1 LASIFFSLLS
11 LSPVVPPYCQSVPKL
26 CDPGDLSACTTH
38 LFLSLTHTYTHSL
51 SHGFP
56 NLNISN
62 KVAKVTTYVKSDV
75 VGHASF
81 SYLLCCNFL
90 FDLQLTL
97 HVSFLSGQPPDPH
110 LPQNSVFFSLFILYT
125 WMLAPETRNLRW
137 VFVLL
142 FSSLKSLRSAHLQ
155 RPLELHLNVRATH
168 KKYLHLNFCLS
179 ICMYVCPHFF
189 HVNKL

>member
-1 LASIFFSLLS
+1 MHHSHIYFVVTFCSIRSPTKTNSSRFISLRTTPRPPPASKFS
-11 LSPVVPPYCQSVPKL
+11 
-26 CDPGDLSACTTH
+26 
-38 LFLSLTHTYTHSL
+38 
-51 SHGFP
+51 
-56 NLNISN
+56 
-62 KVAKVTTYVKSDV
+62 
-75 VGHASF
+75 
-81 SYLLCCNFL
+81 
-90 FDLQLTL
+90 
-97 HVSFLSGQPPDPH
+97 
-110 LPQNSVFFSLFILYT
+110 FFSLFILYT

-179 ICMYVCPHFF
+179 ICMSVCPHFF